1 MRYLECCLNTPSKE
15 MDARCDELNSLG
27 VDGFILEDES
37 DFKNFLENNRQYWD
51 YVDEDLEA
59 RFSGISRIKFY
70 LADDENG
77 AEILRTVCSRY
88 PVVAVSTVEDSDWE
102 NSWREYYKPIEIGS
116 RLVVVPEW
124 EPIPDCDRVPLRL
137 DPGLIFGTGSH
148 PTTQMCLE
156 QLEQVVR
163 PGQTVLDLGCG
174 SGILGIGALVL
185 GCSHCVGCDID
196 PKAPDVVMAN
206 AALNDIF
213 SDRMTALSGD
223 ILTDRSLQRSF
234 RQHYDIVLANI
245 VSDVIIPLSQLVPA
259 FMSSCGFFITSGIIE
274 GRQAEVRAAL
284 EKAGFR
290 IVQHASKEEWHC
302 FTSVLK

>member
-15 MDARCDELNSLG
+15 MDARCDELNALG

-37 DFKNFLENNRQYWD
+37 DFRSFLENNRQYWD
-51 YVDEDLEA
+51 YVDQDLEA

-70 LADDENG
+70 LTDDESG
-77 AEILRTVCSRY
+77 AEILRSVRSRY
-88 PVVAVSTVEDSDWE
+88 PDVAVSTVEDSDWE
-102 NSWREYYKPIEIGS
+102 NNWREYYKPIEIGR
-116 RLVVVPEW
+116 RLVIVPEW
-124 EPIPDCDRVPLRL
+124 EAVPDDGRIPLRL

-163 PGQTVLDLGCG
+163 PGWKVLDLGCG

-206 AALNDIF
+206 SALNNIH

-234 RQHYDIVLANI
+234 RQQYDIVLANI
-245 VSDVIIPLSQLVPA
+245 VSDVIIPLSRYVPT
-259 FMSSCGFFITSGIIE
+259 FMNSCGFFITSGIIE
-274 GRQAEVRAAL
+274 GRQAEVQNAL

-290 IVQHASKEEWHC
+290 ILHHSSKEEWHC
-302 FTSVLK
+302 FTAEMK